1 MTHRFYL
8 NDDWLFTEQFEN
20 SLMAPEYPENT
31 LQSVRLPHTCK
42 ETPFHYFDESLYQMV
57 SGYRRHLHIPTE
69 WQGKRILLT
78 FEGERFVKIVKR
90 GLLTGM
96 RDSDGLQ
103 GLFRVFCCSHPLLK
117 VLVKKP
123 VFA

>member
-1 MTHRFYL
+1 MVLSHLAAVEIDGTVMTG
-8 NDDWLFTEQFEN
+8 
-20 SLMAPEYPENT
+20 P
-31 LQSVRLPHTCK
+31 
-42 ETPFHYFDESLYQMV
+42 
-57 SGYRRHLHIPTE
+57 
-69 WQGKRILLT
+69 
-78 FEGERFVKIVKR
+78 FEGEQDPLALPFGRNMQMASVAADHLVERFVKIVKR